1 MGKIIG
7 LVVGVALLGMLFA
20 GSFLGAFHQPEPH
33 GVPVAVVAP
42 GEQVRQLQAG
52 IDQRRRGAFE
62 LREYTSADVARAALL
77 DREVDAVLVPQEGRL
92 VVAGAGGRTGAT
104 VITAAFQ
111 AATQAQGRALRVEDA
126 VPLPPGDSGGISGMF
141 YVLSL
146 VLPGIALA
154 VLLSQVAPGLGL
166 GGRAGVL
173 MAGSLVAGTANAWLA
188 DAVFGALPGRFGWLV
203 LVSSGISL
211 TIGLVVA
218 GLVKLLGTPG
228 VGVAALLFIPIGLPA
243 SGGPLGAR
251 YIPEWYA
258 AIGQFLPIGPAADAV
273 RNTVFFGGAAL
284 WTPVGILTLW
294 GLLGLVLLA
303 LPGRRRAQAAPVTP
317 RTPVAV

>member
-20 GSFLGAFHQPEPH
+20 GSFLGAFHAPEPH
-33 GVPVAVVAP
+33 GVPVAVVASA
-42 GEQVRQLQAG
+42 EQVTQLQSG
-52 IDQRRRGAFE
+52 IDGRKEGAFSLGAYPSE
-62 LREYTSADVARAALL
+62 QAARAALL

-92 VVAGAGGRTGAT
+92 VVASAGGRTGAS

-111 AATQAQGRALRVEDA
+111 AAAQAQGRTLRVEDA

-146 VLPGIALA
+146 ILPGIALA
-154 VLLSQVAPGLGL
+154 VLLGRVAPGLGL
-166 GGRAGVL
+166 AARAGVL
-173 MAGSLVAGTANAWLA
+173 LAGSLVAGTSIAWLA
-188 DAVFGALPGRFGWLV
+188 DVVFGALPGRFGALV
-203 LVSSGISL
+203 AVSSGIAL
-211 TIGLVVA
+211 AVGLVVS
-218 GLVKLLGTPG
+218 GLVKLIGMPG
-228 VGVAALLFIPIGLPA
+228 VGVAALLFVPIGLPS

-258 AIGQFLPIGPAADAV
+258 AIGQVLPVGPAAEAV

-284 WTPVGILTLW
+284 WTPLGVLALW
-294 GLLGLVLLA
+294 ALLGLLLLV
-303 LPGRRRAQAAPVTP
+303 LPGGGTREAAVAP

>member
-7 LVVGVALLGMLFA
+7 LVVGVTLLGMLFA

-42 GEQVRQLQAG
+42 GEQVAQLQAG
-52 IDQRRRGAFE
+52 IDQRKEGAFA
-62 LREYTSADVARAALL
+62 LSEYTTADVARAALL
-77 DREVDAVLVPQEGRL
+77 DREVDAVLVPQEGKL
-92 VVAGAGGRTGAT
+92 IVASAGGRTGAT
-104 VITAAFQ
+104 IITSAFQ
-111 AATQAQGRALRVEDA
+111 AAAQAQGRPLQVEDA
-126 VPLPPGDSGGISGMF
+126 APLPPGDSGGISGMF
-141 YVLSL
+141 YVLAL

-154 VLLSQVAPGLGL
+154 VLMFQVAPGLGL
-166 GGRAGVL
+166 GGRLGVL
-173 MAGSLVAGTANAWLA
+173 AAGSLVAGAGNAWLA

-203 LVSSGISL
+203 LVSWGISL
-211 TIGLVVA
+211 AIGLVVA
-218 GLVKLLGTPG
+218 GLRKLLGVPG

-258 AIGQFLPIGPAADAV
+258 AVGQILPLGPAAEAV
-273 RNTVFFGGAAL
+273 RNTVFFDGAAL
-284 WTPVGILTLW
+284 WTPVGVLALW

-303 LPGRRRAQAAPVTP
+303 LPGRRPQPSVVLP
-317 RTPVAV
+317 RTPVAA

>member
-7 LVVGVALLGMLFA
+7 LVLGVTLLGMLFA

-33 GVPVAVVAP
+33 GVPIAVVAP
-42 GEQVRQLQAG
+42 AGQVGQLQAG
-52 IDQRRRGAFE
+52 IDQRKAGAFT
-62 LREYTSADVARAALL
+62 LDAYPSAAAARAALL
-77 DREVDAVLVPQEGRL
+77 DRQVDAVLVPQEGKL
-92 VVAGAGGRTGAT
+92 VVASAGGRTGAS

-111 AATQAQGRALRVEDA
+111 GAAQAQGRTLRVEDA
-126 VPLPPGDSGGISGMF
+126 VPLPPGDAGGIAGMF

-146 VLPGIALA
+146 LLPGIALA
-154 VLLSQVAPGLGL
+154 VLLSQVAPGLGAA
-166 GGRAGVL
+166 GRAGVL
-173 MAGSLVAGTANAWLA
+173 LAGSLVAGTAIAWLA
-188 DAVFGALPGRFGWLV
+188 DVVFGALPGHFGALV
-203 LVSSGISL
+203 AVSAGVAL
-211 TIGLVVA
+211 AIGLVVA
-218 GLVKLLGTPG
+218 GLIKVIGTAG

-258 AIGQFLPIGPAADAV
+258 AIGQFLPVGPAGEAI

-284 WTPVGILTLW
+284 WTPLGILASW
-294 GLLGLVLLA
+294 ALLGLVLLA
-303 LPGRRRAQAAPVTP
+303 LPGRRTQASPAAA